1 MSCLSSL
8 KKAVM
13 VLVPSA
19 MFFMFVTVP
28 LPAAAAAIVADHT
41 RTGVLPEAAVN
52 RAKSTLHIAYG
63 HTSHGSQLVTG
74 MSALMA
80 HDSLYSYTSGG
91 TGGTLELRDG
101 VMGGDVG
108 YYPDWVN
115 NTRNYL
121 GTRNAAGR
129 GSLNPDINVVIWS
142 WCGQA
147 AGLTEQQ
154 MINQYLAPM
163 TQLETDYPGIKF
175 VYMTGHLD
183 GSGTAGNLN
192 QRNNQIRAYVQAN
205 NKILFDFADI
215 ESYDPDNAEFLSKL
229 ANDACDY
236 DSDNNGSRDKNWAAQ
251 WLIAYPDSDR
261 SHLAN
266 DHCGS
271 CAHSTELNC
280 VQKGKAVWWLWA
292 RLADWDDDLVRIQS
306 DSYWSLQDAYAATQ
320 EGSAPTIMSRA
331 ISFSENLELS
341 RDISVTLQGGY
352 DPGFGGVSGY
362 TTLDGILTIIG
373 GSLAPDRLVVQ

>member
-28 LPAAAAAIVADHT
+28 LPAAAAAIVSDHT

-52 RAKSTLHIAYG
+52 LAKSTLHIAYG

-91 TGGTLELRDG
+91 TGGTLDLRDYA
-101 VMGGDVG
+101 MSGDVG

-115 NTRNYL
+115 NTRGYL
-121 GTRNAAGR
+121 GVPNAAGR

-142 WCGQA
+142 WCGQVSWYSEQDIVNNY
-147 AGLTEQQ
+147 LT
-154 MINQYLAPM
+154 PM

-183 GSGTAGNLN
+183 GSGTTGNLN
-192 QRNNQIRAYVQAN
+192 QRNNQIRAYALAN

-215 ESYDPDNAEFLSKL
+215 ESYNPDGAEFLSRQ
-229 ANDACDY
+229 ATDGCDY
-236 DSDNNGSRDKNWAAQ
+236 NSGNWATE
-251 WLIAYPDSDR
+251 WLGDNPGDIL

-266 DHCGS
+266 THCGD
-271 CAHSTELNC
+271 CAHSKELNC
-280 VQKGKAVWWLWA
+280 VLKGRAVWWLWA
-292 RLADWDDDLVRIQS
+292 RLADWDDDLVRILS
-306 DSYWSLQDAYAATQ
+306 ASYWSLNNAYDASQ
-320 EGSAPTIMSRA
+320 EGSTPTIMSRA

-341 RDISVTLQGGY
+341 RDINVTLQGGY
-352 DPGFGGVSGY
+352 DPGFGGISGY
-362 TTLDGILTIIG
+362 TTLDGILTIFG